1 MVQSN
6 YRAAS
11 VSTSW
16 DEELLPVYGWE
27 TAQSIEEETC
37 GYDAA
42 RVCRWSLCYL
52 RGVSVKERI
61 LNM

>member
-1 MVQSN
+1 
-6 YRAAS
+6 

-16 DEELLPVYGWE
+16 DEELLPVYGRE
-27 TAQSIEEETC
+27 TARSTEEETF

-42 RVCRWSLCYL
+42 GVGRQSLCYL
-52 RGVSVKERI
+52 RGVSVGERI